1 MIEEQTNIVKR
12 ACKELGITYKEL
24 GELIG
29 YGESTVNRAA
39 HSGQISVPMQKAIE
53 LYLRTLEQ
61 EKELQTLT
69 DLKKI
74 LQNLVK

>member
-12 ACKELGITYKEL
+12 ACKELGITQKEL
-24 GELIG
+24 AELIG
-29 YGESTVNRAA
+29 YSESAVNNSAR
-39 HSGQISVPMQKAIE
+39 SEVSQPMAKAIE
-53 LYLRTLEQ
+53 LYVKTIEQ

-74 LQNLVK
+74 LQTLVK

>member
-12 ACKELGITYKEL
+12 TCKELGITYKEL
-24 GELIG
+24 SEAIG
-29 YGESTVNRAA
+29 YGESSVNGAA
-39 HSGQISVPMQKAIE
+39 TRGKVSEPMAKAIE
-53 LYLRTLEQ
+53 LYLKTLEQ

-74 LQNLVK
+74 LQNIVK